1 MYVSMKGMLER
12 ANKEHYAV
20 MAINCFNLETARAVI
35 DAAQELRAPIIIDL
49 LQDYLTSHLGSR
61 FLTKPIIKMAE
72 EASVE
77 VAINLDHG
85 HDVAIV
91 KQCLADGFSSVMMDA
106 SSFPY
111 EENVAITKK
120 MVEFAE
126 VYHASVEAEVG
137 NIGAVTG
144 DNYTNQEMYTDP
156 KVAIDFA
163 KRTGIDAL
171 AISYGSSHGDYPEG
185 FTPAFQFDIV
195 REIKSATNMPLVL
208 HGGSGCGAEN
218 IRESVR
224 LGINKI
230 NVGSDFMKA
239 QVNQIKT
246 NLKENPAVNYVD
258 LIHETIKAGT
268 KAVKNYIQLSGS
280 TGKSL

>member
-49 LQDYLTSHLGSR
+49 LQDHLTSHLGSR

-120 MVEFAE
+120 W
-126 VYHASVEAEVG
+126 
-137 NIGAVTG
+137 
-144 DNYTNQEMYTDP
+144 
-156 KVAIDFA
+156 
-163 KRTGIDAL
+163 
-171 AISYGSSHGDYPEG
+171 SSLQK
-185 FTPAFQFDIV
+185 FIMLVSRRKLVILV
-195 REIKSATNMPLVL
+195 R
-208 HGGSGCGAEN
+208 
-218 IRESVR
+218 
-224 LGINKI
+224 
-230 NVGSDFMKA
+230 
-239 QVNQIKT
+239 
-246 NLKENPAVNYVD
+246 
-258 LIHETIKAGT
+258 
-268 KAVKNYIQLSGS
+268 
-280 TGKSL
+280 

>member
-12 ANKEHYAV
+12 ANKGNYAI
-20 MAINCFNLETARAVI
+20 MAINCFNLETAKSVI

-49 LQDYLTSHLGSR
+49 YQDHLKQHLGSR
-61 FLTKPIIKMAE
+61 FLTDPIIRMAN

-85 HDVAIV
+85 QDVGFV
-91 KQCLADGFSSVMMDA
+91 KRCLQNGFSSVMMDA
-106 SSFPY
+106 SAYPI
-111 EENVAITKK
+111 EQNIEITRN

-126 VYHASVEAEVG
+126 TYDASVEAEVG
-137 NIGAVTG
+137 NIGAVAG
-144 DNYTNQEMYTDP
+144 DHITNDKMYTDP
-156 KVAIDFA
+156 ELAIDFA

-171 AISYGSSHGDYPEG
+171 AISYGSSHGNYPEG
-185 FTPAFQFDIV
+185 YVPEFHFDIL
-195 REIKSATNMPLVL
+195 EKIKKETKMPLVL
-208 HGGSGCGAEN
+208 HGGSGCGEDN
-218 IRESVR
+218 IRTSVK

-239 QVNQIKT
+239 NAKKIKQQ
-246 NLKENPAVNYVD
+246 LEEDPEINYVD
-258 LIHETIKAGT
+258 LIHNTLEAGKDLVKYYIK
-268 KAVKNYIQLSGS
+268 LSQS

>member
-12 ANKEHYAV
+12 ANKKYYAV
-20 MAINCFNLETARAVI
+20 MAINCFNLETARAAI

-49 LQDYLTSHLGSR
+49 LQDHLTSHLGSR

-106 SSFPY
+106 SSHPY

-126 VYHASVEAEVG
+126 VYCASVEAEVG
-137 NIGAVTG
+137 SIGAVTG
-144 DNYTNQEMYTDP
+144 DNYTNQEMYTNP

-185 FTPAFQFDIV
+185 FTPAF
-195 REIKSATNMPLVL
+195 
-208 HGGSGCGAEN
+208 
-218 IRESVR
+218 
-224 LGINKI
+224 
-230 NVGSDFMKA
+230 
-239 QVNQIKT
+239 
-246 NLKENPAVNYVD
+246 
-258 LIHETIKAGT
+258 
-268 KAVKNYIQLSGS
+268 
-280 TGKSL
+280 

>member
-49 LQDYLTSHLGSR
+49 LQDHLTSHLGSR

-111 EENVAITKK
+111 EEKRCNYEKK
-120 MVEFAE
+120 W
-126 VYHASVEAEVG
+126 
-137 NIGAVTG
+137 
-144 DNYTNQEMYTDP
+144 
-156 KVAIDFA
+156 
-163 KRTGIDAL
+163 
-171 AISYGSSHGDYPEG
+171 SSLQK
-185 FTPAFQFDIV
+185 FIMLVSRRKLVILV
-195 REIKSATNMPLVL
+195 R
-208 HGGSGCGAEN
+208 
-218 IRESVR
+218 
-224 LGINKI
+224 
-230 NVGSDFMKA
+230 
-239 QVNQIKT
+239 
-246 NLKENPAVNYVD
+246 
-258 LIHETIKAGT
+258 
-268 KAVKNYIQLSGS
+268 
-280 TGKSL
+280 

>member
-49 LQDYLTSHLGSR
+49 LQDHLTSHLGVI
-61 FLTKPIIKMAE
+61 FDKTHYKMAE

-77 VAINLDHG
+77 VAINLDRG

-120 MVEFAE
+120 WSSLRRFIMRVSRRKL
-126 VYHASVEAEVG
+126 V
-137 NIGAVTG
+137 I
-144 DNYTNQEMYTDP
+144 
-156 KVAIDFA
+156 
-163 KRTGIDAL
+163 L
-171 AISYGSSHGDYPEG
+171 A
-185 FTPAFQFDIV
+185 
-195 REIKSATNMPLVL
+195 R
-208 HGGSGCGAEN
+208 
-218 IRESVR
+218 
-224 LGINKI
+224 
-230 NVGSDFMKA
+230 
-239 QVNQIKT
+239 
-246 NLKENPAVNYVD
+246 
-258 LIHETIKAGT
+258 
-268 KAVKNYIQLSGS
+268 
-280 TGKSL
+280 

>member
-1 MYVSMKGMLER
+1 MYVSMKGILKR
-12 ANKEHYAV
+12 ANEGRYAV

-49 LQDYLTSHLGSR
+49 LQDHLTSHLDAR
-61 FLTKPIIKMAE
+61 FLTNPIIKMAE

-85 HDVAIV
+85 HNVAIV
-91 KQCLADGFSSVMMDA
+91 KQCLEAGFSSVMMDA
-106 SSFPY
+106 SSYPY
-111 EENVAITKK
+111 KENVAITKK

-126 VYHASVEAEVG
+126 TYNASVEAEVG

-144 DNYTNQEMYTDP
+144 ENYTNQAMYTDP
-156 KVAIDFA
+156 KQAIDFA
-163 KRTGIDAL
+163 NQTGIDAL
-171 AISYGSSHGDYPEG
+171 AISYGSSHGDYPGG

-195 REIKSATNMPLVL
+195 REIKAATNMPLVL
-208 HGGSGCGAEN
+208 HGGSGCGEEN
-218 IRESVR
+218 ILESIR

-239 QVNQIKT
+239 QVDKIKT
-246 NLKENPAVNYVD
+246 NLEEKPMINYVD
-258 LIHETIKAGT
+258 LISDTITAG
-268 KAVKNYIQLSGS
+268 KEVVKYYIQLSGS